1 MAHNIWNDEANGV
14 DAMWC
19 VGDREAA
26 WHRLGQ
32 RTADAQN
39 WQAAMKLAGL
49 DWDVSKIQLLGA
61 LKGKP
66 QPVESWGIFRK
77 TDGAFLG
84 AVGPSYTPIQNRT
97 AFDFV
102 DTLLEA
108 QDGAHYESAGAL
120 GKGERI
126 WTLARVPYDIKIKGT
141 DDKSLVYLLFTTAH
155 DGSQAATC
163 KLSTVRVVCMNTLNA
178 ALSGVGAAMK
188 IRHTKDAAVKMLQA
202 QKAMTGV
209 MQDAKQLEEKLN
221 LLASR
226 RLTKE
231 TMLTVLDR
239 LFPKPVILAGDDAA
253 AGKVAAA
260 TRRDNVVLAVLKLF
274 EKNDDN
280 RIPEIRGTAYNLLNA
295 VTEYTDHERQ
305 TRILTEGQTPEQ
317 ARAVNSM
324 FGTGADFKSDALD
337 TILTHTA
344 DSPTHSRQTYGG
356 GVAVAEAIETT
367 SGLSQTDVDAEV
379 ERILRAS

>member
-1 MAHNIWNDEANGV
+1 M
-14 DAMWC
+14 
-19 VGDREAA
+19 
-26 WHRLGQ
+26 
-32 RTADAQN
+32 
-39 WQAAMKLAGL
+39 
-49 DWDVSKIQLLGA
+49 
-61 LKGKP
+61 
-66 QPVESWGIFRK
+66 
-77 TDGAFLG
+77 
-84 AVGPSYTPIQNRT
+84 GPSYTPIQNRT

-120 GKGERI
+120 GHGERI
-126 WTLARVPYDIKIKGT
+126 WTLARVPYDITIKGT

-178 ALSGVGAAMK
+178 ALSGAGAAMK
-188 IRHTKDAAVKMLQA
+188 VRHTKDAAVKMLQA
-202 QKAMTGV
+202 KKAMTGV
-209 MQDAKQLEEKLN
+209 MLDAKMLEEKLN
-221 LLASR
+221 LLATR
-226 RLTKE
+226 RLTKD

-239 LFPKPVILAGDDAA
+239 LFPKPVILAGDDAAA

-274 EKNDDN
+274 EKNDGD

-305 TRILTEGQTPEQ
+305 TRILTDGQTMEQ

-324 FGTGADFKSDALD
+324 FGTGADFKSEALD
-337 TILTHTA
+337 TILTHTV

-356 GVAVAEAIETT
+356 GVAVAEAVETT
-367 SGLSQTDVDAEV
+367 SGPSQADVDAEV